1 VLIFDCGF
9 AQSHYLVGRPNVTE
23 SESNRERPRAAS
35 VRKLPAADD
44 SERRRSWRPLVL
56 PSSTSSFVTT
66 LATNLTL
73 QDLAV
78 LGLNGFLCWKAL
90 FAIEGGPGAEPVR
103 EQLLVLFTLALASVV
118 AVRGELLEPGP
129 LRASFYRVGTLGSMI
144 GTYLTLRA
152 LLPALHPELLDA
164 RLLALDRALF
174 GETPAVWLDA
184 FANRHSVEW
193 FAFFYYSYYFILGSH
208 LIGTLLFD
216 DGRRRYELLLG
227 AALVAAVG
235 HAGYT
240 FVPGVGPWAY
250 AGLSFQHTLEGGQ
263 WWARVLNAV
272 TSAGAQL
279 DIFPSL
285 HTGFSVLVGLHALR
299 YRRESPFRYTWLL
312 TWFAVLN
319 IVIATVF
326 LRWHYAID
334 LLAGGLL
341 AFTAHRTAITV
352 WRWEGRREI
361 ERGVQAVYEPILS
374 PELVGRKRLR
384 ASGVLTI
391 QIAMMAL
398 FLTQCF

>member
-1 VLIFDCGF
+1 M
-9 AQSHYLVGRPNVTE
+9 
-23 SESNRERPRAAS
+23 
-35 VRKLPAADD
+35 PAVDVA
-44 SERRRSWRPLVL
+44 ERRRSWRILGL
-56 PSSTSSFVTT
+56 SSATGRYVGT
-66 LATNLTL
+66 LLTNLTL
-73 QDLAV
+73 QDAAV
-78 LGLNGFLCWKAL
+78 LGLNGFLCWKAA
-90 FAIEGGPGAEPVR
+90 FAIDGAGAETVR
-103 EQLLVLFTLALASVV
+103 EQLFVLFTVAIASVL

-164 RLLALDRALF
+164 RLVAIDRVLFGQTPAIWLDR
-174 GETPAVWLDA
+174 
-184 FANRHSVEW
+184 FANPHTVEW
-193 FAFFYYSYYFILGSH
+193 FAFFYYSYYWILGGY

-250 AGLSFQHTLEGGQ
+250 SELTFQHQLSGGP
-263 WWARVLNAV
+263 WWGRVLDAV

-285 HTGFSVLVGLHALR
+285 HTGFSLLCGLHAFR
-299 YRRESPFRYTWLL
+299 YRNERPFSYVWLATL
-312 TWFAVLN
+312 FAVLN
-319 IVIATVF
+319 IIIATVF
-326 LRWHYAID
+326 LRWHYGID
-334 LLAGGLL
+334 LIAGGLL

-361 ERGVQAVYEPILS
+361 ERGVQAVWEPIL
-374 PELVGRKRLR
+374 PPHLTRPDQLR
-384 ASGVLTI
+384 AAGVLLA

>member
-1 VLIFDCGF
+1 
-9 AQSHYLVGRPNVTE
+9 VTE
-23 SESNRERPRAAS
+23 SQSNRERPRAAS
-35 VRKLPAADD
+35 VRKLPAVDD
-44 SERRRSWRPLVL
+44 SERRRPWRILAL
-56 PSSTSSFVTT
+56 PSATGRFVGS
-66 LATNLTL
+66 LASNLTL
-73 QDLAV
+73 QDAAV
-78 LGLNGFLCWKAL
+78 LGLNGFLCWKAA
-90 FAIEGGPGAEPVR
+90 FAIDGTGAEPVR
-103 EQLLVLFTLALASVV
+103 EQLFILFTIALASIL
-118 AVRGELLEPGP
+118 ALRGELLEPGP
-129 LRASFYRVGTLGSMI
+129 LRATFYRVGTLGSMI

-184 FANRHSVEW
+184 FANRYTVEW

-250 AGLSFQHTLEGGQ
+250 AELTFQHQLEGGQ
-263 WWARVLNAV
+263 WWGRVLSAV

-285 HTGFSVLVGLHALR
+285 HTGFSLLVGLHALR
-299 YRRESPFRYTWLL
+299 WRRESPYRYTWLL
-312 TWFAVLN
+312 TWFAVVN
-319 IVIATVF
+319 IIIATVF

-352 WRWEGRREI
+352 WRWEGQREF
-361 ERGVQAVYEPILS
+361 ERGVQAVWEPILPAGLRS
-374 PELVGRKRLR
+374 PERVR
-384 ASGVLTI
+384 AAGLLTV